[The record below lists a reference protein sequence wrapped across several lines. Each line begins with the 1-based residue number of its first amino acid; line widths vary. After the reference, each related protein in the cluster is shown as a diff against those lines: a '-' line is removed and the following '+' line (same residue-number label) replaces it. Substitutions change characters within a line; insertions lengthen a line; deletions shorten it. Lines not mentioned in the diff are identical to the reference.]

1 MLSRAGAFGFS
12 APPKAVLVSRGQGRL
27 KGARNRS
34 PGLHFIDRKSA
45 HCLFRKSSPHESAGN
60 GSAQP
65 IACCAQVS
73 LNLESSA
80 KKARKGKP
88 AGGEYRHRSG
98 GTFNADNPYGKS
110 HKAVKAA

>member
-1 MLSRAGAFGFS
+1 MR
-12 APPKAVLVSRGQGRL
+12 
-27 KGARNRS
+27 
-34 PGLHFIDRKSA
+34 
-45 HCLFRKSSPHESAGN
+45 
-60 GSAQP
+60 QP